1 MKYHHKESDLQ
12 IRCVRYFRTQYPEFA
27 CLLFHPRN
35 EGSGHSV
42 EDRKRQSTAKKEG
55 VQAGVADLMLQLPA
69 EYREYFGENMT
80 YVTRFNSIAFE
91 TKTKSGR
98 QSPEQKL
105 WQRYYEASGGKYVL
119 FRDFETFQKEV
130 DKYMANVPVAVKNR
144 IIDLYH
150 DIETEKT
157 EQAKRELQRIIEK

>member
-69 EYREYFGENMT
+69 EYREPGVSWYD
-80 YVTRFNSIAFE
+80 VTHYHSIAFE

-105 WQRYYEASGGKYVL
+105 WQRYYEASGGKYIL
-119 FRDFETFQKEV
+119 FRDFETFQTEV
-130 DKYMANVPVAVKNR
+130 DEYMANVPVAVKNR
-144 IIDLYH
+144 ILDLHH